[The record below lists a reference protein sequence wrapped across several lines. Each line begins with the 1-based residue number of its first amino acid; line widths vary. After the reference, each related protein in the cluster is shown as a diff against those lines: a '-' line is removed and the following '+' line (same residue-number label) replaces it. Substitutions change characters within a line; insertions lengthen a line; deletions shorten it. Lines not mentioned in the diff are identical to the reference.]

1 MSLFVAV
8 QMDPIGAVD
17 IDADS
22 TFRLAEE
29 AQARGHRLFYY
40 HVDDL
45 AWNEGRVEAAG
56 WDLTVRRERGNHFSL
71 GEKR

>member
-1 MSLFVAV
+1 MSMKVAV

-22 TFRLAEE
+22 KFRMAEE
-29 AQARGHRLFYY
+29 AAKRGHSLFYY

-45 AWNEGRVEAAG
+45 AWNEGRVEATG
-56 WDLTVRRERGNHFSL
+56 WDLTVRRVKGDHF
-71 GEKR
+71 